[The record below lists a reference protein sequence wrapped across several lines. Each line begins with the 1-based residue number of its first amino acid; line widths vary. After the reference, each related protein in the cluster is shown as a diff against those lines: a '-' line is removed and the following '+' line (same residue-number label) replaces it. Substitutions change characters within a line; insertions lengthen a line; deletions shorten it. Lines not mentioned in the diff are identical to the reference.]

1 KQNYDV
7 DTYYRVENQQEEIAD
22 DEMQSRYHN
31 LAVEEGEPVY
41 LEGGMYLYPDGS
53 IR

>member
-1 KQNYDV
+1 LSKYQYGS
-7 DTYYRVENQQEEIAD
+7 
-22 DEMQSRYHN
+22 DESLTHN

>member
-1 KQNYDV
+1 
-7 DTYYRVENQQEEIAD
+7 
-22 DEMQSRYHN
+22 

>member
-1 KQNYDV
+1 
-7 DTYYRVENQQEEIAD
+7 
-22 DEMQSRYHN
+22 N

>member
-1 KQNYDV
+1 
-7 DTYYRVENQQEEIAD
+7 
-22 DEMQSRYHN
+22 
-31 LAVEEGEPVY
+31 EEGEPVY

>member
-1 KQNYDV
+1 S
-7 DTYYRVENQQEEIAD
+7 AD
-22 DEMQSRYHN
+22 DEMQSLFLN
-31 LAVEEGEPVY
+31 LEVEEGEPVN